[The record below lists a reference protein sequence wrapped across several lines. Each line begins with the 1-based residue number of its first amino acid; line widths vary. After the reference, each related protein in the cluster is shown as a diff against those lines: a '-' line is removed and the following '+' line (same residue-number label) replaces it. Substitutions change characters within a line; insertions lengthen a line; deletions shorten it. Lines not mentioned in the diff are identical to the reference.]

1 MAILDYKAEILSKL
15 IEKYNKRDL
24 KYSGKEINREI
35 SIKPKEV
42 YSLYA
47 TASAETQKEKLLN
60 EAAETLEQNGFVSIR
75 RVKFS
80 DDIIKI
86 ILNQE
91 ALEDINKYLVDNYH
105 ISSRNDTVSN
115 VLALIQK
122 YRGYGIL
129 TDYYCNKLEN
139 FVGSKISDVNLKREE
154 NNFKV
159 LDFIQKNSRDYYVRE
174 VSMLVFGSSKELEE
188 PSFYENICTIIREAI
203 GKEKDDYTLNDEILR
218 DFHIHNIDQE
228 ILIKGNVTI
237 SFSGHKIFIGDFIN
251 GLAIPSSEIFRIDH
265 IDVVTNKVLTIE
277 NKTPFYRFSDKEY
290 AVVYLG
296 GFANRYQVEFLKK
309 IHQYD
314 PSVSFYHF
322 GDIDMGGLFIHQ
334 HLCNSTGLHFELFHM
349 GCKDLMAE
357 ENKTCLQPLTEFD
370 RERARSLISV
380 SEYRDVVEMMMKNN
394 VKLEQE
400 IVCLNL
406 C

>member
-1 MAILDYKAEILSKL
+1 MD
-15 IEKYNKRDL
+15 
-24 KYSGKEINREI
+24 I
-35 SIKPKEV
+35 SQLKEV
-42 YSLYA
+42 
-47 TASAETQKEKLLN
+47 
-60 EAAETLEQNGFVSIR
+60 IR
-75 RVKFS
+75 
-80 DDIIKI
+80 
-86 ILNQE
+86 
-91 ALEDINKYLVDNYH
+91 
-105 ISSRNDTVSN
+105 
-115 VLALIQK
+115 
-122 YRGYGIL
+122 
-129 TDYYCNKLEN
+129 DY
-139 FVGSKISDVNLKREE
+139 ISDPD
-154 NNFKV
+154 V
-159 LDFIQKNSRDYYVRE
+159 L
-174 VSMLVFGSSKELEE
+174 
-188 PSFYENICTIIREAI
+188 I

-309 IHQYD
+309 IQQYD